1 MCHALGLV
9 DKVHGP
15 FTLAGVETGNQ
26 CFCDSEKNPA
36 YPLGTKR
43 EPETDCNT
51 PCAGKPSEMCG
62 GGSRVEILRIN
73 CGSNWGWFFILTV
86 FLCTLGYVGGF
97 AGYNHKVKGVPLSQ
111 EALPHQEQWMAIRSL
126 VEDGV
131 RWSAAELQRA
141 RGGRGQGP
149 AAAGAGYTSLAEAAE
164 AKAAAEPGKPALET
178 VVENESGSD
187 DDSLV
192 E

>member
-51 PCAGKPSEMCG
+51 PCAGKASEMCG

-73 CGSNWGWFFILTV
+73 CGSNWGWFFLLTV
-86 FLCTLGYVGGF
+86 FLCTLGCTIVILSRF
-97 AGYNHKVKGVPLSQ
+97 VALSVSLIQNASPLQ
-111 EALPHQEQWMAIRSL
+111 T
-126 VEDGV
+126 
-131 RWSAAELQRA
+131 SAASRDTTT
-141 RGGRGQGP
+141 R
-149 AAAGAGYTSLAEAAE
+149 
-164 AKAAAEPGKPALET
+164 
-178 VVENESGSD
+178 
-187 DDSLV
+187 
-192 E
+192 